1 MYYFFLWIKI
11 TEITLWIKLSFHR
24 RFPDLYGKKKIIK
37 LRKIEKGLHL
47 KQNIIF
53 DNENI

>member
-11 TEITLWIKLSFHR
+11 TEITLPIKLSFHR
-24 RFPDLYGKKKIIK
+24 RFPDLYGKKKK
-37 LRKIEKGLHL
+37 RKIEKGLHL

>member
-24 RFPDLYGKKKIIK
+24 RFPDLYGKKK
-37 LRKIEKGLHL
+37 RKIEKGLHL